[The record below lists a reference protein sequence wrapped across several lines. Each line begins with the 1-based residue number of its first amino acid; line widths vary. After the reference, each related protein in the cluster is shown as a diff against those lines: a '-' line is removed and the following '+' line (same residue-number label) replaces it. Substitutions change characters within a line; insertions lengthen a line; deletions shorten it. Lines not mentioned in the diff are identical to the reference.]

1 MRRLFFPVAAKR
13 WLLGRA
19 APPDSAQLTERE
31 RETLALVAEGKT
43 NAQIARRLRV
53 SENTVKFHLQNLYL
67 KLGVTNRTEAAALYL
82 KERGIRA

>member
-1 MRRLFFPVAAKR
+1 M
-13 WLLGRA
+13 
-19 APPDSAQLTERE
+19 
-31 RETLALVAEGKT
+31 AEGKT

-82 KERGIRA
+82 KERGIRV